1 MTSPAQTTAP
11 TKSAPAEHR
20 TTSDTRGP
28 REAIVAANG
37 AFMTAFGRRDA
48 AGIAACYSA
57 DAQLLPA
64 QSDVVSGRPAIEAFW
79 QQALGLG
86 LTGVT
91 LESVE
96 LYHVTGAPT
105 ATEVGRYA
113 LLAGADQVAD
123 RGKYV
128 VIWAREADGQWRLHR
143 DIWTTSQPAAPAA

>member
-1 MTSPAQTTAP
+1 MTSPAQSSATTTAATTP
-11 TKSAPAEHR
+11 TADRGA
-20 TTSDTRGP
+20 TSD
-28 REAIVAANG
+28 AIAAANAG
-37 AFMTAFGRRDA
+37 FMTAFGRGDA
-48 AGIAACYSA
+48 AGVAACYTA

-64 QSDVVSGRPAIEAFW
+64 QSDVVSGRAAIEAFW

-86 LTGVT
+86 LTGVK

-96 LYHVTGAPT
+96 VYHTAGAPT

-128 VIWAREADGQWRLHR
+128 VLWQQGPDGQWRLHR
-143 DIWTTSQPAAPAA
+143 DIWTTSQAPAAMT